1 MSAPEAEPPILSPT
15 FRFTTWTLLTVVA
28 TIIVGSIV
36 GKLEIV
42 SRGTGRLVV
51 VSRTQSIQSQLR
63 GKVHRI
69 LVQDGDRVHRGEPLV
84 ILDTTEVE
92 SDIAR
97 LQAEVARHSRDC
109 RLTETVLFA
118 LTSLDPAR
126 PEFVDR
132 GVAHLDAPSGNS
144 ETLADAALVRSTLS
158 SLHWQTVK
166 ADMEIAQAETA
177 LSTGKQRMAQAET
190 EARLVSDRDAAIQ
203 KLEQSG
209 AISHT
214 TFLDR
219 SRERENASA
228 NALVARAQVD
238 EARVALDSASQRRD
252 EFIARSTADNRRSA
266 SEAQINLSIAKA
278 NLVVAQHHLRDAT
291 VTSPVDGLVADLKI
305 YTTGGFV
312 DAGQQLMSVVPAEQ
326 QLECEGLFENRDA
339 GFLEAG
345 QKVILK
351 LDTFPSE
358 RFGYVTGR
366 VITVSAD
373 ARKSDDGQSWVYAAR
388 VALDQNRVEREGE
401 AYPFAPGMT
410 GTVDVVTGE
419 RRIIAYFFEPIVK
432 AIQDGLTER

>member
-1 MSAPEAEPPILSPT
+1 
-15 FRFTTWTLLTVVA
+15 
-28 TIIVGSIV
+28 
-36 GKLEIV
+36 
-42 SRGTGRLVV
+42 
-51 VSRTQSIQSQLR
+51 
-63 GKVHRI
+63 
-69 LVQDGDRVHRGEPLV
+69 
-84 ILDTTEVE
+84 
-92 SDIAR
+92 
-97 LQAEVARHSRDC
+97 
-109 RLTETVLFA
+109 
-118 LTSLDPAR
+118 
-126 PEFVDR
+126 
-132 GVAHLDAPSGNS
+132 
-144 ETLADAALVRSTLS
+144 
-158 SLHWQTVK
+158 
-166 ADMEIAQAETA
+166 
-177 LSTGKQRMAQAET
+177 MAQAET

-252 EFIARSTADNRRSA
+252 EFIARITADNRRSA